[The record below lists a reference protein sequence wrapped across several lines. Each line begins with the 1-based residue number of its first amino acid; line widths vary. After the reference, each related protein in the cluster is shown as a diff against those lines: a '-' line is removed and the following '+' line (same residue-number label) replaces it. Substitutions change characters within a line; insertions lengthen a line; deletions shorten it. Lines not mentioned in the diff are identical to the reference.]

1 MTRTGSCEC
10 MARVYG
16 VTPLP
21 ARPKNS
27 RRLIRRSGH
36 ISHGNAT
43 DKIGQNKGSRDQ
55 AWVWLRNWIR
65 FDHG

>member
-1 MTRTGSCEC
+1 MTRTGRCVC

-21 ARPKNS
+21 ARAKDV

-36 ISHGNAT
+36 TSHGNAP
-43 DKIGQNKGSRDQ
+43 DKIGQNIGSRDQ
-55 AWVWLRNWIR
+55 AWVWLQNWIR

>member
-1 MTRTGSCEC
+1 MTRTGRCVC

-16 VTPLP
+16 VIPLA
-21 ARPKNS
+21 ARAKDG
-27 RRLIRRSGH
+27 RRLIRRSGN
-36 ISHGNAT
+36 ISDGNAP

-55 AWVWLRNWIR
+55 AWVWLQNWIR